1 MKRFTRMLSA
11 VLAVATVCAATLVPA
26 SASHVTGFYG
36 STTSTTNGAK
46 NEVTELPITA
56 NYSVTKTSA
65 ISLAGLLPQAR
76 FIYHLKP
83 VTVAEGTVA
92 STGAQGSDD
101 MTVYSGSALLN
112 GELTTDWTVD
122 SQYVGKTGHPSTTL
136 STSEEEDGVAIDL
149 TKLFTEKYVTTTEG
163 EGEAA
168 TVSSTLT
175 PLGASEIKDI
185 ESGVYRFELT
195 QEVYENLTEGYKVN
209 IAGKYDETTYRVDL
223 YVQGSTDTDR
233 AYVYL
238 VKVYEEVAAKT
249 NDDGEVTQAAYWGK
263 ADPVFNNTIEVEDL
277 IIKNYTENNV
287 TTEDPAFDI
296 AIQILPG
303 SDVTDGVTLKAGT
316 ELYAYINRVGV
327 EDPIVVPIHVN
338 TGTGTDV
345 YNNVQLY
352 TGDELVIPGVPVHMH
367 YTTWNADAGTPTN
380 ADYTKRV
387 QSVIGYTNT
396 TDKIDKSEPEQAERP
411 SFPMAA
417 TLADGT
423 ETGYVEVAKDIE
435 YGQNMIIY
443 YNVNKA
449 VNATGVAME
458 SAPYV
463 VMFLTAA
470 AVAVLTVV
478 KKKTDR

>member
-1 MKRFTRMLSA
+1 
-11 VLAVATVCAATLVPA
+11 VATVCAATLVPA

-56 NYSVTKTSA
+56 DYSVKTSS
-65 ISLAGLLPQAR
+65 ISNSGLLPQAK

-83 VTVAEGTVA
+83 VTVAEGTMA
-92 STGAQGSDD
+92 STGAQGSDN
-101 MTVYSGSALLN
+101 MTVYSGSALLD
-112 GELTTDWTVD
+112 GELTTDWTVA
-122 SQYVGKTGHPSTTL
+122 SQYIGEGTEHTSTTL

-149 TKLFTEKYVTTTEG
+149 TQLFTKKYVTTTEG

-175 PLGASEIKDI
+175 PLGEGEIKKID
-185 ESGVYRFELT
+185 SGVYRFELT
-195 QEVYENLTEGYKVN
+195 QEVYKNLSEGYKVN
-209 IAGKYDETTYRVDL
+209 VAGKYDETTYRVDL
-223 YVQGSTDTDR
+223 YVQASTDTES

-238 VKVYEEVAAKT
+238 VKVYQEVPAET
-249 NDDGEVTQAAYWGK
+249 DDAGEVTKAAYWGK
-263 ADPVFNNTIEVEDL
+263 ADPEFNNTIEVEDL
-277 IIKNYTENNV
+277 IIKNYTVNNV
-287 TTEDPAFDI
+287 TTEDPAFNI

-303 SDVTDGVTLKAGT
+303 SSVDDGVTLEAGT
-316 ELYAYINRVGV
+316 DLHAYINRKDENGEIQQYPATV
-327 EDPIVVPIHVN
+327 HVN

-345 YNNVQLY
+345 YNTVQLY

-380 ADYTKRV
+380 ADYYKRV

-396 TDKIDKSEPEQAERP
+396 TDKIDKSEPLQAERP
-411 SFPMAA
+411 SFPDAA
-417 TLADGT
+417 TLANGK
-423 ETGYVEVAKDIE
+423 ETGYVTVEKDID

-443 YNVNKA
+443 YNVNNA

-458 SAPYV
+458 SAPYI